1 MHFLDAV
8 TTAYE
13 YQGFWGSFWD
23 IIWWFLWIFFFI
35 AYLFALFAVI
45 GDLFRDHKL
54 NGWWKAVWIIFL
66 IFVPFLTLLVYLI
79 ARGNGMA
86 ERGAKQ
92 AAELQSAQDAYIKS
106 VAGSGGASAA
116 DEIAKAKGL
125 LDAGTITQA
134 EYDALKAKAL
144 ELISTRAATRRTAK
158 RPCPPS
164 RVDGG
169 VSGRRVD
176 DARDHLVG
184 RGVLARAGWACPGRG
199 SRSSR

>member
-1 MHFLDAV
+1 MRIIEAV
-8 TTAYE
+8 TTGYE
-13 YQGFWGSFWD
+13 YQGFWGSFGD
-23 IIWWFLWIFFFI
+23 IIWWFLWIFFFM

-86 ERGAKQ
+86 QRSAKEASQ
-92 AAELQSAQDAYIKS
+92 LQSAQDAYIKS
-106 VAGSGGASAA
+106 VAGGSASPA
-116 DEIAKAKGL
+116 DEIAKAKSL

-144 ELISTRAATRRTAK
+144 
-158 RPCPPS
+158 
-164 RVDGG
+164 G
-169 VSGRRVD
+169 
-176 DARDHLVG
+176 
-184 RGVLARAGWACPGRG
+184 
-199 SRSSR
+199 